1 MLCFRIN
8 MSFAFAMKTNSTE
21 SVSPGV
27 SAKLLWAV
35 PTIIVGLLTVLSY
48 FTSIVLP
55 APFMIMLICV
65 IVAGMYGGLLSGILA
80 GIVASALIFHSHFS
94 GFGPPQF
101 TQGVV
106 PAIFGSVLYFLVGA
120 TLGQLKDERDA
131 NFAATRKNERDLEAA
146 LRAEKNRA
154 DEQIAKVEQTAANLE
169 MAVRIAG
176 IGHFRWNVKTG
187 YCEFCSEQHAAHFG
201 ITPQEFQALTTG
213 KEPYTGYVH
222 EEDRERFLESIERI
236 DHGEAM
242 FFEYRVH
249 RPNGEIRFLRQICE
263 PVFNDNQEPIAIVGA
278 CIDLTD
284 LREAEARVRQSQRIE
299 AIGTL
304 TGGVAHDFNNLLA
317 IILSNLELML
327 INEDPEDRRHLT
339 NQAIEATQRGA
350 SLTKNLLSFSRRAHL
365 NPTRLNLNQ
374 LVENTMKWSRRILPA
389 TISIENSTL
398 EGLWDTDLDST
409 SVENAIINILLN
421 ARDAMPDGGRVTI
434 ETTNIT
440 VAKEFDDLKPGRYV
454 MLEISDT
461 GQGIEPDQLDRIFEP
476 FHSNKPVGM
485 GSGLGLSMVQGF
497 IEQSGGAIRVSSN
510 PGVGT
515 TFTLFF
521 RAAEKVALVPESDNA
536 GEPVPVKT
544 GAKILLVE
552 DEEEVRWLLKR
563 ILEDAGHHITTAPN
577 GDSALEAFNSQHD
590 FDVLVTDVVMPGSL
604 QGPALAKAVRAIQ
617 PDIPCIFV
625 SGYASEAIID
635 SNGLEPSDVRLMKP
649 VTRSD
654 LLAAVSTATS
664 SHQLVH
670 EDVG

>member
-1 MLCFRIN
+1 
-8 MSFAFAMKTNSTE
+8 MSIAIEMSADSTE
-21 SVSPGV
+21 SVSTSV
-27 SAKLLWAV
+27 STKLLWV
-35 PTIIVGLLTVLSY
+35 LPSIITALLTVLSH
-48 FTSIVLP
+48 FTSLVLP
-55 APFMIMLICV
+55 APFIILLICV
-65 IVAGMYGGLLSGILA
+65 IGAGVFGGLLSGILA
-80 GIVASALIFHSHFS
+80 GLVSVVLIFHSHFS
-94 GFGPPQF
+94 GLGPPQF
-101 TQGVV
+101 SEGVV
-106 PAIFGSVLYFLVGA
+106 PAIFGSIVYLLLGA

-131 NFAATRKNERDLEAA
+131 NFATTRKNQHDLETA

-154 DEQIAKVEQTAANLE
+154 DEQISKVEQTAARLA

-176 IGHFRWNVKTG
+176 IGHFRWNIKTG

-201 ITPQEFQALTTG
+201 LTPKEFQAMTTG
-213 KEPYTGYVH
+213 TEPYTGYVH
-222 EEDRERFLESIERI
+222 EDDRERFLESIDRI
-236 DHGEAM
+236 DNGEAM
-242 FFEYRVH
+242 FFEYRVV
-249 RPNGEIRFLRQICE
+249 RPNGDIRFLRQICE
-263 PVFNDNQEPIAIVGA
+263 PVFNENEEPVAIVGA

-317 IILSNLELML
+317 IILGNLELML
-327 INEDPEDRRHLT
+327 INDDPEERRHLT
-339 NQAIEATQRGA
+339 QQAIGATQRGA

-374 LVENTMKWSRRILPA
+374 LVENTMKWSSRVLPA

-398 EGLWDTDLDST
+398 DGLWDTDLDST

-440 VAKEFDDLKPGRYV
+440 VTEKFDDLEPGRYV

-497 IEQSGGAIRVSSN
+497 IEQSGGAIRVSST
-510 PGVGT
+510 PGIGT

-521 RAAEKVALVPESDNA
+521 RAAEHGARVPDSESGGGA
-536 GEPVPVKT
+536 VPVET
-544 GAKILLVE
+544 GVKILLVE
-552 DEEEVRWLLKR
+552 DEEEVIRVLKR
-563 ILEDAGHHITTAPN
+563 ILEDAGHHITTAAN
-577 GDSALEAFNSQHD
+577 GDSALEAFNIHRE

-617 PDIPCIFV
+617 PGIPCIFV
-625 SGYASEAIID
+625 SGYSSEAIID
-635 SNGLEPSDVRLMKP
+635 SNGLEPSDIRLMKP
-649 VTRSD
+649 VKRSD
-654 LLAAVSTATS
+654 LLAAVSTVTS
-664 SHQLVH
+664 SQILVH
-670 EDVG
+670 EEVE